1 MATSRRHSRMT
12 LEGIQRLG
20 KNYLQGLD
28 KNDGDYPSILSAVQ
42 TLCEENE
49 LKIHNR
55 NRGDLYHL
63 LQLIFNACP
72 NDVANGKWPNEEFR
86 NVWLV
91 TKRNYTFVTPA
102 PKKGIK
108 RKATKVTKG
117 NKEKKNKKLVQV
129 KKEPSSSSS
138 YQSASTASQQMLQGS
153 DDDEDDAL
161 TYEQLES
168 ANAQNL
174 SVSDH

>member
-1 MATSRRHSRMT
+1 MATSLRHSRMT
-12 LEGIQRLG
+12 LESIQRLG

-28 KNDGDYPSILSAVQ
+28 KNDGDYPAILSVVQ

-55 NRGDLYHL
+55 NRGDLFHL

-102 PKKGIK
+102 PKKAKK
-108 RKATKVTKG
+108 RKATITPKG
-117 NKEKKNKKLVQV
+117 NNKKNKKLVKV
-129 KKEPSSSSS
+129 KEETSSSSS
-138 YQSASTASQQMLQGS
+138 YQSTSSASQQMLQGS
-153 DDDEDDAL
+153 DDDEDEAL
-161 TYEQLES
+161 TYKELER

>member
-1 MATSRRHSRMT
+1 MASSKRHQKLT

-86 NVWLV
+86 NAWMVS
-91 TKRNYTFVTPA
+91 KSNYTFVTPA
-102 PKKGIK
+102 PKQQAKK
-108 RKATKVTKG
+108 RKAAAVMEVRAKGRQTK
-117 NKEKKNKKLVQV
+117 NCL
-129 KKEPSSSSS
+129 
-138 YQSASTASQQMLQGS
+138 LI
-153 DDDEDDAL
+153 
-161 TYEQLES
+161 
-168 ANAQNL
+168 NL
-174 SVSDH
+174 C